1 MKKTLVTA
9 VVCTAILAATGVFA
23 MMGMGG
29 MNCNGPMAT
38 VKPEDARTF
47 FKETSDLRTEVMVK
61 QIELRQEKAKA
72 TPDVAKMEALQK
84 EVTELRTKIHAAGE
98 KFGMPPC
105 KCMEGGCGMMTGE
118 MAGGCGKMAGKGMEG
133 GCGKMAG
140 NGGCGNMGNMGKGGC
155 GKMAG
160 NGGCG
165 NMGAMG
171 QPAAK

>member
-1 MKKTLVTA
+1 MKKTLATA
-9 VVCTAILAATGVFA
+9 VICTAILAATGVYA

-61 QIELRQEKAKA
+61 QIELRQEKGKA
-72 TPDVAKMEALQK
+72 TPDVAKVEALQK

-105 KCMEGGCGMMTGE
+105 KCMEGGCGMMAGD
-118 MAGGCGKMAGKGMEG
+118 MAGGCGKMDGKGMEG
-133 GCGKMAG
+133 CGKMGA
-140 NGGCGNMGNMGKGGC
+140 MGKGGC
-155 GKMAG
+155 GKTGAMG
-160 NGGCG
+160 NGGCCG

-171 QPAAK
+171 QPSAK